1 MTQCP
6 EDLRRLYQEGRVIPF
21 LGAGASMAVN
31 WEDGGVTKR
40 GPSWGQLVDQAARLV
55 GANEPALL
63 RMRGSDLQILEYV
76 KSRKDGMQP
85 LINWLNKNMEPP
97 DRALLSSGIHGALAA
112 LENCKLFY
120 TTNYDDFLERA
131 LQLYGRDVATIS
143 SEHELSQS
151 LHEKTQVVKFHG
163 DFNRP
168 EAMVLTESDYDRRM
182 MFEDALD
189 LKMRSDVLGKVILF
203 IGYSFNDA
211 NVAYLFRRLNDV
223 FGRLPQ
229 SFVGKRAYIAYSN
242 PSDFE
247 RRLFHARDIE
257 VISINGSQREKDIA
271 ELLNGMA
278 N

>member
-1 MTQCP
+1 MTHCP
-6 EDLRRLYQEGRVIPF
+6 EDLRQLYREGRVIPF
-21 LGAGASMAVN
+21 VGAGASMAVH
-31 WEDGGVTKR
+31 WEEAGSTKQ
-40 GPSWGQLVDQAARLV
+40 GPSWGQLVDQATRLV

-76 KSRKDGMQP
+76 KLKKDGIQP
-85 LINWLNKNMEPP
+85 LINWLNKAMEPP
-97 DRALLSSGIHGALAA
+97 DQALLSSRVHNTLTA
-112 LENCKLFY
+112 LENCRTFY

-131 LQLYGRDVATIS
+131 LKLSGREVVTVS
-143 SEHELSQS
+143 SEYELSQP

-189 LKMRSDVLGKVILF
+189 FKLRSDVLGKVILF

-223 FGRLPQ
+223 FGKLPQ

-257 VISINGSQREKDIA
+257 VISIAGSRREEDIA
-271 ELLNGMA
+271 NLLEEMA
-278 N
+278 S

>member
-21 LGAGASMAVN
+21 LGAGSSMAVS
-31 WEDGGVTKR
+31 WEEGGVVKR
-40 GPSWGQLVDQAARLV
+40 GPSWGELVDQAAKLV
-55 GANEPALL
+55 GAIEPALL

-76 KSRKDGMQP
+76 KSKKDGMQP

-97 DRALLSSGIHGALAA
+97 EDALLSSRIHSALAA
-112 LENCKLFY
+112 LENCSLFY
-120 TTNYDDFLERA
+120 TTNYDDFLERS
-131 LQLYGRDVATIS
+131 LQLSGREVVTIS

-151 LHEKTQVVKFHG
+151 LQEKTQVVKFHG

-189 LKMRSDVLGKVILF
+189 YKMRSDVLGKVILF

-211 NVAYLFRRLNDV
+211 NVAYLFRRLNDI
-223 FGRLPQ
+223 FGKLPQ

-257 VISINGSQREKDIA
+257 VISINGNQREEDIA
-271 ELLNGMA
+271 VLLDGMA
-278 N
+278 T

>member
-1 MTQCP
+1 
-6 EDLRRLYQEGRVIPF
+6 
-21 LGAGASMAVN
+21 MAVS
-31 WEDGGVTKR
+31 WEDNGTEKR
-40 GPSWGQLVDQAARLV
+40 GPSWGQLVDQAAKLI

-76 KSRKDGMQP
+76 KSKKDGMQP
-85 LINWLNKNMEPP
+85 LINWLNKNMDPP
-97 DRALLSSGIHGALAA
+97 EEALTSSKIHSALSN
-112 LENCKLFY
+112 LENCNLFY

-131 LQLYGRDVATIS
+131 LQLSGRNVATVS
-143 SEHELSQS
+143 SEYELSQS

-168 EAMVLTESDYDRRM
+168 DAMVLTESDYDRRM

-189 LKMRSDVLGKVILF
+189 LKMRSDVLGNVILF

-211 NVAYLFRRLNDV
+211 NVAYLFRRLNDI
-223 FGRLPQ
+223 FGKLPQ
-229 SFVGKRAYIAYSN
+229 SFAGKRAYIAYSN

-257 VISINGSQREKDIA
+257 VISIDGNQREADIEKLLA
-271 ELLNGMA
+271 EMA
-278 N
+278 S

>member
-1 MTQCP
+1 
-6 EDLRRLYQEGRVIPF
+6 
-21 LGAGASMAVN
+21 MAVN
-31 WEDGGVTKR
+31 WEDGEGIIKR
-40 GPSWGQLVDQAARLV
+40 GPSWEELVDQAARLV

-63 RMRGSDLQILEYV
+63 RVRGSDLQILEYV
-76 KSRKDGMQP
+76 KAKKDGMQP

-97 DRALLSSGIHGALAA
+97 DGALSSSKIHTALTA

-120 TTNYDDFLERA
+120 TTNYDNFLERA
-131 LQLYGRDVATIS
+131 LTLSNRDVITVS
-143 SEHELSQS
+143 SEYELSQS

-168 EAMVLTESDYDRRM
+168 DAMVLTESDYDRRM

-189 LKMRSDVLGKVILF
+189 FKMRSDVLGNVILF

-211 NVAYLFRRLNDV
+211 NVAYLFRRLNDI
-223 FGRLPQ
+223 FGELPQ

-247 RRLFHARDIE
+247 RRLFHARNIE
-257 VISINGSQREKDIA
+257 VISIDGNKREEDIVG
-271 ELLNGMA
+271 LLEGMA

>member
-1 MTQCP
+1 MIHCP
-6 EDLRRLYQEGRVIPF
+6 EDLRRLYQDGRVIPF
-21 LGAGASMAVN
+21 IGAGASMAVT
-31 WEDGGVTKR
+31 WEDSGGVKK
-40 GPSWGQLVDQAARLV
+40 GPSWRQLVDQAAKLV
-55 GANEPALL
+55 GASEPELL

-76 KSRKDGMQP
+76 KSKKDGMQP
-85 LINWLNKNMEPP
+85 LINWLNKSMEPP
-97 DRALLSSGIHGALAA
+97 DCALSASKIHSALAA
-112 LENCKLFY
+112 LTNCRLFY

-131 LQLYGRDVATIS
+131 LDIFGREVITVS
-143 SEHELSQS
+143 SEYELSQS
-151 LHEKTQVVKFHG
+151 LHDKTQVVKFHG

-189 LKMRSDVLGKVILF
+189 LKMRSDVLGRAILF

-223 FGRLPQ
+223 FGKLPQ
-229 SFVGKRAYIAYSN
+229 SFVGKRAYIAYAN

-257 VISINGSQREKDIA
+257 VISIDGRHREEDISK
-271 ELLNGMA
+271 LLQLMA
-278 N
+278 G

>member
-21 LGAGASMAVN
+21 LGAGSSMAVR
-31 WEDGGVTKR
+31 WEEGGANKR
-40 GPSWGQLVDQAARLV
+40 GPSWGELVDQAARLV
-55 GANEPALL
+55 GASEPALL

-76 KSRKDGMQP
+76 KSKKDGMQP

-97 DRALLSSGIHGALAA
+97 ESALLSSKIHSALAA
-112 LENCKLFY
+112 LENCNLFY

-131 LQLYGRDVATIS
+131 LQLSGREVATIS

-151 LHEKTQVVKFHG
+151 LYEKTQVIKFHG

-189 LKMRSDVLGKVILF
+189 FKMRSDVLGKVILF

-211 NVAYLFRRLNDV
+211 NVAYLFRRLNDI
-223 FGRLPQ
+223 FGKLPQ
-229 SFVGKRAYIAYSN
+229 SFVGRRAYIAYSN

-257 VISINGSQREKDIA
+257 VISINGSQREEDIA
-271 ELLNGMA
+271 GLLERMSN
-278 N
+278 

>member
-6 EDLRRLYQEGRVIPF
+6 EDLRRLYREGRVIPF
-21 LGAGASMAVN
+21 IGAGASMAVQ
-31 WEDGGVTKR
+31 WEDAGSKKR

-55 GANEPALL
+55 GASEPALL

-76 KSRKDGMQP
+76 KSKKDGMQP

-97 DRALLSSGIHGALAA
+97 KEALLSSQIHSALTT
-112 LENCKLFY
+112 LENCKVFY

-131 LQLYGRDVATIS
+131 LKLSGREVVTVS
-143 SEHELSQS
+143 SEYELSQS

-223 FGRLPQ
+223 FGKLPQ
-229 SFVGKRAYIAYSN
+229 SFVGKRAYIAYAN

-257 VISINGSQREKDIA
+257 VISIAGSQREGGLAD
-271 ELLNGMA
+271 LLKGMA
-278 N
+278 S

>member
-6 EDLRRLYQEGRVIPF
+6 DDLRKLYQEGRVIPF
-21 LGAGASMAVN
+21 IGAGASMAVS
-31 WEDGGVTKR
+31 WEEGGDEKK
-40 GPSWGQLVDQAARLV
+40 GPSWAQLVDQAARLV

-76 KSRKDGMQP
+76 KSKKAGMQQ
-85 LINWLNKNMEPP
+85 LINWLNMNMNPP
-97 DRALLSSGIHGALAA
+97 DEALLSSRIHSALAA

-131 LQLYGRDVATIS
+131 LQLSEREVVTVS
-143 SEHELSQS
+143 SENELSQS
-151 LHEKTQVVKFHG
+151 LHEKNQVVKFHG

-223 FGRLPQ
+223 FGKLPQ
-229 SFVGKRAYIAYSN
+229 SYVGKRAYIAYSN

-257 VISINGSQREKDIA
+257 VISINGNRREEDIVG
-271 ELLNGMA
+271 LLEGMA
-278 N
+278 S

>member
-1 MTQCP
+1 
-6 EDLRRLYQEGRVIPF
+6 
-21 LGAGASMAVN
+21 MAVE
-31 WEDGGVTKR
+31 WEENGKTKR

-55 GANEPALL
+55 GADEPALL

-76 KSRKDGMQP
+76 KSKMDGMQP
-85 LINWLNKNMEPP
+85 LINWLNRNMEPP
-97 DRALLSSGIHGALAA
+97 DSALIKSQIHSALVA
-112 LENCKLFY
+112 LENCGVFY

-131 LQLYGRDVATIS
+131 LRLAGRDVATVS
-143 SEHELSQS
+143 SEYELSQS
-151 LHEKTQVVKFHG
+151 LLNKTQVVKFHG

-168 EAMVLTESDYDRRM
+168 EAMVLTESDYDKRM

-223 FGRLPQ
+223 FGKLPQ
-229 SFVGKRAYIAYSN
+229 SFAGKRAYIAYTN

-257 VISINGSQREKDIA
+257 VISINGGRREESIA
-271 ELLNGMA
+271 KLLAEMA
-278 N
+278 S

>member
-21 LGAGASMAVN
+21 VGAGASMAVN

-40 GPSWGQLVDQAARLV
+40 GPSWEQLVDQAARFV

-76 KSRKDGMQP
+76 KSKKDGMQP

-97 DRALLSSGIHGALAA
+97 DAALSSSRIHSALAA

-131 LQLYGRDVATIS
+131 LTLSNRDVVTVS
-143 SEHELSQS
+143 SEYELSQS
-151 LHEKTQVVKFHG
+151 LHEKSQVVKFHG

-168 EAMVLTESDYDRRM
+168 DAMVLTESDYDRRM

-211 NVAYLFRRLNDV
+211 NVAYLFRRLNDI
-223 FGRLPQ
+223 FGKLPQ
-229 SFVGKRAYIAYSN
+229 SFAGKRAYIAYSN

-257 VISINGSQREKDIA
+257 VISINGNQREEDIA
-271 ELLNGMA
+271 GLLQGMA
-278 N
+278 S

>member
-1 MTQCP
+1 
-6 EDLRRLYQEGRVIPF
+6 
-21 LGAGASMAVN
+21 MAVR
-31 WEDGGVTKR
+31 WQDGGVDKR
-40 GPSWGQLVDQAARLV
+40 GPSWGELVNQAAMLV
-55 GANEPALL
+55 GSREPILM

-76 KSRKDGMQP
+76 KSKKDGMQP

-97 DRALLSSGIHGALAA
+97 ESALLASKIHRALAS
-112 LENCKLFY
+112 LENCNLFY

-131 LQLYGRDVATIS
+131 LQISGREVATIS

-151 LHEKTQVVKFHG
+151 LHGKTQVVKFHG

-189 LKMRSDVLGKVILF
+189 YKLRSDVLGRVILF

-211 NVAYLFRRLNDV
+211 NVAYLFRRLNDI
-223 FGRLPQ
+223 FGKLPQ

-257 VISINGSQREKDIA
+257 VISIDGNRREEDISN
-271 ELLNGMA
+271 LLERMRG
-278 N
+278 

>member
-1 MTQCP
+1 M
-6 EDLRRLYQEGRVIPF
+6 D
-21 LGAGASMAVN
+21 
-31 WEDGGVTKR
+31 
-40 GPSWGQLVDQAARLV
+40 
-55 GANEPALL
+55 
-63 RMRGSDLQILEYV
+63 
-76 KSRKDGMQP
+76 
-85 LINWLNKNMEPP
+85 PP
-97 DRALLSSGIHGALAA
+97 DGALRSSAIHNA
-112 LENCKLFY
+112 LVYLDNCKIFY

-131 LQLYGRDVATIS
+131 LRLSGRETVTVS
-143 SEHELSQS
+143 SEYELSQA

-189 LKMRSDVLGKVILF
+189 LKMRSDVLGRVILF

-229 SFVGKRAYIAYSN
+229 SFAGRRAYIAYSN

-247 RRLFHARDIE
+247 RRLFHARNIE
-257 VISINGSQREKDIA
+257 VISIRGSQREADIA
-271 ELLNGMA
+271 DLLAGMA
-278 N
+278 S